1 MLKRIIVG
9 AGIAGIGWAS
19 YVAIRRWQ
27 ATWGVDPDEAAR
39 TLPGDDLVGAAKTS
53 DTRGITID
61 APAELVWPWLMQMG
75 YGRGGWYSIDQ
86 LDMRGPSAD
95 HIVEEWQSLAVG
107 DVMPTHPGGGFA
119 VKVLDPGRALVLYA
133 DTAMMQQP
141 EATAVTKTGATEP
154 EAVPAGL
161 AASGAF
167 LSSATPSQFAA
178 SWAFVVEPIDARRS
192 RLIERVRYWGEEGSP
207 VTKAA
212 LSLLGFG
219 VFVMMQRQ
227 MVGIRSRA
235 ERLAVERSL
244 KPADVTGTLPGNGH
258 SPDLKDTLVATS
270 GLA

>member
-9 AGIAGIGWAS
+9 ASVAGIGWAS
-19 YVAIRRWQ
+19 YVGIRRWR
-27 ATWGVDPDEAAR
+27 ATWGVDPDEATR
-39 TLPGDDLVGAAKTS
+39 TLPGDDLVAAAWSS
-53 DTRGITID
+53 DTRGITIE
-61 APAELVWPWLMQMG
+61 APVDVVWPWLLQMG

-107 DVMPTHPGGGFA
+107 DVVPTHPGGGFA
-119 VKVLDPGRALVLYA
+119 VKIVDPGRALVLYA
-133 DTAMMQQP
+133 DPTTMQP
-141 EATAVTKTGATEP
+141 SGAAES

-167 LSSATPSQFAA
+167 MSATPTQFAA
-178 SWAFVVEPIDARRS
+178 SWAFVVEPLDARRS

-207 VTKAA
+207 VTKVA
-212 LSLLGFG
+212 LSVLGFG
-219 VFVMMQRQ
+219 VFVMIQRQ

-244 KPADVTGTLPGNGH
+244 NPAVVTDTVPGNGH
-258 SPDLKDTLVATS
+258 APELKEAVVATS
-270 GLA
+270 GQA

>member
-19 YVAIRRWQ
+19 YNAIRRWR
-27 ATWGVDPDEAAR
+27 ATWGVDADEAAR
-39 TLPGDDLVGAAKTS
+39 TLPGDELVAAAQSS
-53 DTRGITID
+53 DTRGITIE
-61 APAELVWPWLMQMG
+61 APAELVWPWLVQMG

-95 HIVEEWQSLAVG
+95 RIVEAWQTLAVG
-107 DVMPTHPGGGFA
+107 DVVPTHPGGGFA
-119 VKVLDPGRALVLYA
+119 VKVLEPGRALVLYA
-133 DTAMMQQP
+133 DTATMQP
-141 EATAVTKTGATEP
+141 SETTAS

-167 LSSATPSQFAA
+167 MSATPSQFAA
-178 SWAFVVEPIDARRS
+178 SWAFVVEPLDARRS

-212 LSLLGFG
+212 LVALGFG

-227 MVGIRSRA
+227 MIGIRTRA

-244 KPADVTGTLPGNGH
+244 HPAAISGSVPGNGH
-258 SPDLKDTLVATS
+258 APELKETLVAGAGPS
-270 GLA
+270 

>member
-1 MLKRIIVG
+1 MLKRIIIG
-9 AGIAGIGWAS
+9 ASVAGIGWAS
-19 YVAIRRWQ
+19 YVAIRRWR
-27 ATWGVDPDEAAR
+27 ATWGADPDEAAR
-39 TLPGDDLVGAAKTS
+39 TLPGDDLVGAAKSS
-53 DTRGITID
+53 DTRGITIE
-61 APAELVWPWLMQMG
+61 APAELVWPWLVQMG

-95 HIVEEWQSLAVG
+95 RIVEEWQSLAVG

-133 DTAMMQQP
+133 DTATMQP
-141 EATAVTKTGATEP
+141 AATTAATATGATEP
-154 EAVPAGL
+154 DAVPAGL

-167 LSSATPSQFAA
+167 MSSATPGRFAA
-178 SWAFVVEPIDARRS
+178 SWAFVVEPIDARRT

-207 VTKAA
+207 GTRAA

-244 KPADVTGTLPGNGH
+244 KPAEVTATVPGNGH
-258 SPDLKDTLVATS
+258 APEFQDTLVATS
-270 GLA
+270 GQA